1 MKAIITVIGEDK
13 VGIIAKVSSLLAS
26 TNVNILDISQTV
38 LQDYFTMM
46 MLVDIS
52 ELNIPQD
59 KLNEELDRVGKE
71 LDLSIKLQHEDI
83 FRSMHRI

>member
-52 ELNIPQD
+52 GLNIPQD
-59 KLNEELDRVGKE
+59 ELNEELDRVGEE
-71 LDLSIKLQHEDI
+71 LGLSIKLQHEDI